1 MFEQGRKA
9 VKKDRWQK
17 KMGKRKAVKKD
28 RWRKK
33 MGKKKGSE
41 ERQVKKKM
49 GKAFNIIIN
58 KLLCSLQ
65 ILAAAIQL
73 MIIILVID
81 LFQNQ
86 SEYSTQVQTWHYMA
100 GSMVLEQL
108 PVDKVS
114 IQKI

>member
-1 MFEQGRKA
+1 MAKE
-9 VKKDRWQK
+9 D
-17 KMGKRKAVKKD
+17 GKE
-28 RWRKK
+28 
-33 MGKKKGSE
+33 KGSE
-41 ERQVKKKM
+41 GGQVAKEDGKKERQVKKKM

-108 PVDKVS
+108 PIDKVS